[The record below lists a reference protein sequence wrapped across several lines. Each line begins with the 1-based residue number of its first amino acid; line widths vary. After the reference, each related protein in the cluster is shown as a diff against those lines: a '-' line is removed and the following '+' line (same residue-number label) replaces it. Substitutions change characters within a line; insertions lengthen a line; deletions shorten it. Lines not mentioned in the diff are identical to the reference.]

1 MWRNSSLVLNSRV
14 WIPKIMWNMF
24 FLVLML
30 LHSCPRETT
39 CCSKVQF
46 LEIKSSESACGDT
59 VASHHHNN
67 SNNQT
72 PCCLC
77 HVVFKN
83 QWACYC
89 GIGVFLVCVW
99 TSHTARLCVCMWAHT
114 HTNTLTPCVCLHLY
128 YPRWNALS
136 KTNRFVPRTTEC
148 LSAEKHPPHKN
159 VTDVKHAQSAGS
171 TQPVRWVVST
181 QDPVNEEFILSIM
194 SVCCPW

>member
-1 MWRNSSLVLNSRV
+1 MWRSSSLVLNSRV

-30 LHSCPRETT
+30 LHSCPREIT

-46 LEIKSSESACGDT
+46 LEIKSSESACGDA

-72 PCCLC
+72 PCCLY

-114 HTNTLTPCVCLHLY
+114 HKHTNTMCVSAPLLPEVECSIKNKPLRTSYHWMPLCWKTPT
-128 YPRWNALS
+128 S
-136 KTNRFVPRTTEC
+136 
-148 LSAEKHPPHKN
+148 
-159 VTDVKHAQSAGS
+159 
-171 TQPVRWVVST
+171 
-181 QDPVNEEFILSIM
+181 
-194 SVCCPW
+194 